1 VSNIDHLTDLVNRS
15 STGCGRLTA
24 ADFQRLAGTEFAVV
38 ADQAGFDRAAA
49 YQLDNARDDARMREV
64 AFSIR

>member
-1 VSNIDHLTDLVNRS
+1 MRAVDPSDTRTCVTKLSDTLIV
-15 STGCGRLTA
+15 
-24 ADFQRLAGTEFAVV
+24 QRLAGTEFAVV